1 MIAIVTGSG
10 EWHDGS
16 RVAPPLQCARI
27 ADAAAIALCF
37 LVDAEGCLRY
47 RTPQLRIRLRRCILC
62 HCGCRIC
69 LLLWYSVVVDL
80 HGHLHVQVPD
90 PKVARTTRATP
101 TKKRPQVE
109 AQKRREE
116 LAALQE
122 QLSGLQKKLLE
133 KDEALRSAENLIGR
147 ISAANEAVEELRGQL
162 SEKESLIESTGSELH
177 GAKIMLAEKQAAL
190 EKLEWEANVS
200 TTKVEELQ
208 VDVASMDVEVSAL
221 MKLFREISENGRA
234 PYQRDKSDESS
245 LECEPVQLDD
255 AVGDIDTEKM
265 EQEMSAYI
273 SALAA
278 AKENPT
284 DEFLKAV
291 TEARLKLQAFVL

>member
-1 MIAIVTGSG
+1 MAEKPAGPTPRTRTRGGLASSAPS
-10 EWHDGS
+10 S
-16 RVAPPLQCARI
+16 RRLSSI
-27 ADAAAIALCF
+27 SYT
-37 LVDAEGCLRY
+37 E
-47 RTPQLRIRLRRCILC
+47 TPNQTKK
-62 HCGCRIC
+62 
-69 LLLWYSVVVDL
+69 
-80 HGHLHVQVPD
+80 VPD
-90 PKVARTTRATP
+90 PKVARTIRATP
-101 TKKRPQVE
+101 AKKRPQVDQ

-122 QLSGLQKKLLE
+122 QLSGLQRKLLE

-147 ISAANEAVEELRGQL
+147 ISAANEAIDELRGQL

-190 EKLEWEANVS
+190 EKLEWEAKVS
-200 TTKVEELQ
+200 NTKVEELQ
-208 VDVASMDVEVSAL
+208 VNVASMDVEVSAF
-221 MKLFREISENGRA
+221 MKLFRTITENDQA
-234 PYQRDKSDESS
+234 PYPRDRTDDSS
-245 LECEPVQLDD
+245 LECEPVQFDEE
-255 AVGDIDTEKM
+255 VGDIDVEKM

-291 TEARLKLQAFVL
+291 TEARLRLQAFVL